1 MDEAAKQKLYLAGAS
16 VTVVSVVEDMLTEA
30 QAVTHHSACN
40 FSHQAIGGTG
50 CICIVTYKKDLEL
63 REQEAQAAALATCIN
78 IAQEQFNAENIDS
91 GAIPLARV
99 LKRLRSLSPLDVT
112 RYIERLRLEVELE
125 EAKLAHTNVKHS
137 GKFPVPGCK
146 WCARIADL
154 ERQLAANAEVKK

>member
-40 FSHQAIGGTG
+40 FPHQAIGGLG

-112 RYIERLRLEVELE
+112 RYIERVRLEAKKE
-125 EAKLAHTNVKHS
+125 EATMWDDALDE
-137 GKFPVPGCK
+137 KFGTALND
-146 WCARIADL
+146 WADRRKATL
-154 ERQLAANAEVKK
+154 ELHLAANAEVKK